1 MALEVFANDPVTTVV
16 SGGTTSPDSGNS
28 ETWTVSSSAAFP
40 AASSSASP
48 PTQFRGYD
56 PDLPSELM
64 IVTNVSGTTWTVTRG
79 AEGTLPV
86 SHAANFTFT
95 QDITAGVLGSFLQ
108 SGQELSGDVTGTYP
122 DLTVSKIQGVATPS
136 SAPAAGQVLTATSP
150 TASAWQ
156 ASSSVQI
163 DGTATDIK
171 PLGTQAAG
179 TVGKAADAGH
189 VHPTTGV
196 LISAN
201 NLSDLASV
209 TTAMR
214 NLGFTGVVNV
224 RNYGATGNGTT
235 DDTAAIQDAIN
246 AAGTTAC
253 VYLPAGTYKTSA
265 ALTLSSDYMQLFGDG
280 IDLTVIE
287 PEAGATFNVIET
299 PIAPAS
305 TGSGYQITGVT
316 VRDLTINCANMTG
329 TTAGQGNG
337 IFWFGAIQCNTER
350 VRITG
355 CPNWAIVFDAT
366 PDNDAYDCI
375 VSECRIEDCAGEIG
389 LSYNTAARVY
399 NSYLSGPTSNTL
411 AANQP
416 VYTNVS
422 NSSYAIAGDSANC
435 LIEGNVFGQGSA
447 SVTNPAINLTNS
459 GPSRIIGNFFINTS
473 GAAITSQAGGHNQII
488 VGNEFSGCCVGTSYS
503 GPCLYIGADG
513 TVITGNVFDVSN
525 GDFTNM
531 TYALQVNGSAG
542 SCSVTG
548 NTFLAGS
555 DGVIDEGTDWYIAG
569 NIEGST
575 TSASSGTGPDFTG
588 PVAALVTGSGGA
600 SSTAEFQIGS
610 LTIPAGQ
617 PKSTT
622 LYQFIVHG
630 GIATGTASQTV
641 EFRARIGSITGTVM
655 FDSGALTPEVT
666 SGSDWF
672 INANIGFRGT
682 GSTELDCWGT
692 FLESFTTGVA
702 VSHPV
707 IETYKSVTTT
717 SAIEIVLTAVFTAS
731 NASNS
736 ASTTQ
741 GAIIGVSR

>member
-1 MALEVFANDPVTTVV
+1 MAKILTYPSNTSPSRTFSFLGADPANPTVTNIVPLPAIVNVFNVV
-16 SGGTTSPDSGNS
+16 SYG
-28 ETWTVSSSAAFP
+28 A
-40 AASSSASP
+40 
-48 PTQFRGYD
+48 D
-56 PDLPSELM
+56 P
-64 IVTNVSGTTWTVTRG
+64 
-79 AEGTLPV
+79 
-86 SHAANFTFT
+86 
-95 QDITAGVLGSFLQ
+95 
-108 SGQELSGDVTGTYP
+108 TGT
-122 DLTVSKIQGVATPS
+122 
-136 SAPAAGQVLTATSP
+136 
-150 TASAWQ
+150 
-156 ASSSVQI
+156 
-163 DGTATDIK
+163 
-171 PLGTQAAG
+171 
-179 TVGKAADAGH
+179 ADS
-189 VHPTTGV
+189 TT
-196 LISAN
+196 
-201 NLSDLASV
+201 
-209 TTAMR
+209 
-214 NLGFTGVVNV
+214 
-224 RNYGATGNGTT
+224 
-235 DDTAAIQDAIN
+235 AIQDAIS
-246 AAGTTAC
+246 AAGTTGR

-265 ALTLSSDYMQLFGDG
+265 ALTLSNEYMQFFGDG

-287 PEAGATFNVIET
+287 PVAGASFNVIET

-316 VRDLTINCANMTG
+316 IRDLTINCANMTG

-375 VSECRIEDCAGEIG
+375 VSECRIENCAGEIG

-422 NSSYAIAGDSANC
+422 NQSYAIAGDSANC
-435 LIEGNVFGQGSA
+435 LIEGNTFGQGSA

-473 GAAITSQAGGHNQII
+473 GAAIASQAGGHNQII

-503 GPCLYIGADG
+503 GPCLFIGADG

-531 TYALQVNGSAG
+531 TWALQVNGSAG

-575 TSASSGTGPDFTG
+575 TSASGGAGPDFSG
-588 PVAALVTGSGGA
+588 PVSLITTASGGA
-600 SSTAEFQIGS
+600 SSTAEFTVGT
-610 LTIPAGQ
+610 LTIPAGLTKQ
-617 PKSTT
+617 TT
-622 LYQFIVHG
+622 LYEILVHG
-630 GIATGTASQTV
+630 GIASGTASQTV
-641 EFRARIGSITGTVM
+641 EFRVRLGTVTGTVI

-666 SGSDWF
+666 TGSDWF
-672 INANIGFRGT
+672 INAHVAFRGT

-692 FLESFTTGVA
+692 LMESFTTGSA
-702 VSHPV
+702 VMHPS

-717 SAIEIVLTAVFTAS
+717 STITLVVTAQFSVS
-731 NASNS
+731 NSSNS

-741 GAIIGVSR
+741 GAVNGVSR